1 MLWTD
6 PLWKIP
12 LYFFLFLPPR
22 LNIALKVCT
31 RTRTENN
38 QDWMVNII
46 QFITKY
52 TVGRESSCVKIEMFL
67 EEFI

>member
-38 QDWMVNII
+38 QDWIVNII
-46 QFITKY
+46 QFITKNIQS
-52 TVGRESSCVKIEMFL
+52 VESRVV
-67 EEFI
+67 